1 MCCIIGIVGS
11 KPVVPLPIDGLQRLE
26 DHDHDPGNPQ
36 KAAARGG
43 RVILST
49 AAPGRDAM
57 GKGIVGV
64 IEMPTVN
71 HFLASVLYPLPAQL
85 PADHA
90 RLSKLPTWISP
101 ANLAKSVTVEQ
112 AR

>member
-1 MCCIIGIVGS
+1 MCGIIGIVGS
-11 KPVVPLPIDGLQRLE
+11 KAVVPLPIDRLQRLE
-26 DHDHDPGNPQ
+26 YHVHDSGNPQ
-36 KAAARGG
+36 KAVARGG
-43 RVILST
+43 WVILST
-49 AAPGRDAM
+49 DAPGRDAM

-71 HFLASVLYPLPAQL
+71 DFLAPVLYPLPVQL

-90 RLSKLPTWISP
+90 RSSKLPTWISP